1 LKVTASWD
9 KRGIIKCMDAQKQI
23 ERLCREYDVNI
34 LYVFGSRS
42 EEVQALAEG
51 RIPALAPSESDVDIA
66 ILTAAQLS
74 LDQKVRFA
82 QALEDL
88 LDVPRVDL
96 VTLADADPFLAANAI
111 RGLRLFAHD
120 PYQADEYDLYVLRR
134 AGDLAPLE
142 RERMSLIL
150 HEEGANYD
158 AG

>member
-1 LKVTASWD
+1 LKVTVSWD
-9 KRGIIKCMDAQKQI
+9 KRGIIKCMNAQKQI

-34 LYVFGSRS
+34 LYVFGSRA

-51 RIPALAPSESDVDIA
+51 RIPALAPSENDVDIA
-66 ILTAAQLS
+66 ILTAVQLS

-82 QALEDL
+82 QALEAL

-96 VTLADADPFLAANAI
+96 VTLANADPFLAANAI

-150 HEEGANYD
+150 HEEGVNYD

>member
-1 LKVTASWD
+1 MKVTVSWD
-9 KRGIIKCMDAQKQI
+9 KRGIIKCMNAQKQI

-34 LYVFGSRS
+34 LYVFGSRA

-51 RIPALAPSESDVDIA
+51 RIPALAPSENDVDIA
-66 ILTAAQLS
+66 ILTAVQLS

-82 QALEDL
+82 QALEAL

-96 VTLADADPFLAANAI
+96 VTLANADPFLAANAI

-150 HEEGANYD
+150 HEEGVNYD

>member
-1 LKVTASWD
+1 
-9 KRGIIKCMDAQKQI
+9 MDAQKQI
-23 ERLCREYDVNI
+23 KRLCREYDVNI
-34 LYVFGSRS
+34 LYVFGSRA

-51 RIPALAPSESDVDIA
+51 RIPALAPTESDVDIA
-66 ILTAAQLS
+66 ILTAAPLS
-74 LDQKVRFA
+74 LDQKVHFT

-88 LDVPRVDL
+88 LNVARVDL

-111 RGLRLFAHD
+111 RGIRFFARD
-120 PYQADEYDLYVLRR
+120 PYLSDEYDLYVLRR

-142 RERMSLIL
+142 RERMALIL